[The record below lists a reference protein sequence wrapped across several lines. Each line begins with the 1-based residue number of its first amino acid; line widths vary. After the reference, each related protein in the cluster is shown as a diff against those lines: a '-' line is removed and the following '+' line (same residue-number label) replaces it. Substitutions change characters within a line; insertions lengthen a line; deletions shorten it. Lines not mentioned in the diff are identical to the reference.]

1 MNILLLN
8 ISIGKG
14 GWGGIES
21 HSDILASTLAR
32 KGHNVIMGCQ
42 VDGFITTE
50 AAKLK
55 IPARKVRVINSGDAA
70 AIIKIIRI
78 ALKENIDLIIANH
91 GREYWPAAIA
101 AKFSHARIIFV
112 RHQTDRLKSTTCLLV
127 NRFVDRVIAVSGAV
141 REALIKSG
149 ISPEKI
155 TLIPNSIVLARFNP
169 DIIDKQE
176 PRKELGIDSV
186 SVVVGTVGKLNSGKG
201 VYEML
206 NAFNLLAEKYPHLKL
221 LFVGEGPERGDLE
234 QEAEKLRL
242 SGRVVFAGMR
252 RDVERMYAAMD
263 IFALPSTCDEA
274 FGMVLIEAM
283 AMEKPVI
290 GTTVGGI
297 PAIINNNVTG
307 LLVPPA
313 DEISLS
319 AAIGR
324 YLEDKDFALK
334 TARKGRRYVK
344 DTFSDET
351 SGDKFEAVFKA
362 LFSQA

>member
-21 HSDILASTLAR
+21 HSDILASTLVKR
-32 KGHNVIMGCQ
+32 GHNVIMGCQ
-42 VDGFITTE
+42 VNGFITTE

-55 IPARKVRVINSGDAA
+55 IPARKVRIINSGDVA
-70 AIIKIIRI
+70 AIIKMVKISSQ
-78 ALKENIDLIIANH
+78 ENIELIIANH
-91 GREYWPAAIA
+91 GREYWPAALA
-101 AKFSHARIIFV
+101 AKFSGARIVFV

-127 NRFVDRVIAVSGAV
+127 NRFVDRVVAVSGAV

-169 DIIDKQE
+169 TRIDKQKV
-176 PRKELGIDSV
+176 RKELGIDGAA
-186 SVVVGTVGKLNSGKG
+186 VVIGTVGKLNRGKG
-201 VYEML
+201 VYEAL
-206 NAFNLLAEKYPHLKL
+206 YAFNRLAPEYPQLKL
-221 LFVGEGPERGDLE
+221 LFVGEGPERGPLE
-234 QEAEKLRL
+234 QEVKKL
-242 SGRVVFAGMR
+242 GIDDRVVFAGMR

-263 IFALPSTCDEA
+263 IFVLPSTCDEA
-274 FGMVLIEAM
+274 FGMVIIEAM

-297 PAIINNNVTG
+297 PAIINHNVTG

-313 DEISLS
+313 DEAGLS
-319 AAIGR
+319 AALAR
-324 YLEDKDFALK
+324 YIEDRNLALRI
-334 TARKGRRYVK
+334 ARNGRRFVE
-344 DTFSDET
+344 DRFSDET
-351 SGDKFEAVFKA
+351 SGDKFEAVFKR
-362 LFSQA
+362 LPGRG